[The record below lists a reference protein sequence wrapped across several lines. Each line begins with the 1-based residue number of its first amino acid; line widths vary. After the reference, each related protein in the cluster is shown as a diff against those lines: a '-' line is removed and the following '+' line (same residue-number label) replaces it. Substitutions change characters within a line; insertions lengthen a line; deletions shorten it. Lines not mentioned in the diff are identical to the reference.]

1 MSPSLRL
8 HINGEPSREIQLLGE
23 VYRLGRD
30 PDAEIVIQH
39 PAISKRHALLERRHG
54 HWQLRDQGST
64 NGLSWKGRSVQLLAL
79 RDGDRIRLGPEA
91 DPSLPVLEFL
101 EPSSRRQWLP
111 WRKALSSGLLS
122 LAGAG
127 LMVLGFGAVSV
138 PVRGSLAPVRGP
150 LVLYDRS
157 GTPINSGF
165 DTNHREKERVAD
177 FAPSLRAALL
187 SSEDT
192 RFWWHPGVDP
202 IGITRALLVNIAGGQ
217 VLEGGSTLTQ
227 QLARSLY
234 PNEVGE
240 GDTLQRKWNELLV
253 ALQLEARFSKQTLLL
268 SYLNRVYLGVGWG
281 FEDAAQAYFNHSASA
296 LTLPQAALLVGL
308 LPSPNGH
315 DPCRYPEAALAARN
329 GVLNKMVRE
338 GRLSADQGRIAR
350 RTPIQ
355 LAPEACTGVARRPA
369 PFYSDQVERDLQ
381 KLVGDDVAAEGN
393 FIVETHLDPTLQEVV
408 EVTLQRFLRANSTSG
423 INQGAVVVLDSRT
436 GGILSLV
443 GGRDYSTSQY
453 NRASQALRQPGSVFK
468 LFPYLVAIDRGVRP
482 TTPVSASPI
491 EWGGLRYSQGCRG
504 SSSLKQAF
512 ASSDNCAALHL
523 ARRYSLDAVVR
534 KARDFGITTPMA
546 AVPGLVLG
554 QSETLLLELTAAYAA
569 VANGGIWTSP
579 STIRRL
585 TDTET
590 CPLDPSDCAQRS
602 LASQRSRRV
611 LPTDQAL
618 VMQTLLRSVIQSG
631 TGRAAYL
638 GGNEGGKTGTTN
650 EGRDLTFIGYE
661 PKRHWVM
668 GVWLGND
675 DNSPTGQTSAAAAG
689 LWWEIMRT
697 AGQGTADAEG
707 RP

>member
-1 MSPSLRL
+1 MTASLRI
-8 HINGEPSREIQLLGE
+8 HITGEPSRDVPLLGE

-30 PDAEIVIQH
+30 PDAEIVIPH
-39 PAISKRHALLERRHG
+39 PAISKRHALLERRQG
-54 HWQLRDQGST
+54 IWQLKDQGST
-64 NGLSWKGRSVQLLAL
+64 NGLSWQGHGLQLLAL

-101 EPSSRRQWLP
+101 DPSHRQPVQRLA
-111 WRKALSSGLLS
+111 KALSSALLS
-122 LAGAG
+122 VAGAG
-127 LMVLGFGAVSV
+127 LLLLGYGVATV

-157 GTPINSGF
+157 GTPINSAF
-165 DTNHREKERVAD
+165 DANHRENAKVSD
-177 FAPSLRAALL
+177 FAPALRAALL

-202 IGITRALLVNIAGGQ
+202 IGIARALVVNIAGGQ

-234 PNEVGE
+234 PNEVGD

-253 ALQLEARFSKQTLLL
+253 ALQLEARFSKQALLL

-281 FEDAAQAYFNHSASA
+281 FEDASRAYFDRPASE
-296 LTLPQAALLVGL
+296 LSLPQAALLVGL

-315 DPCRYPEAALAARN
+315 DPCRYPEAALSARN

-338 GRLSADQGRIAR
+338 GRLSADEGRVAR

-355 LAPEACTGVARRPA
+355 LADQACTGVARRPA
-369 PFYSDQVERDLQ
+369 PYYSDQVERDLQ
-381 KLVGDDVAAEGN
+381 KLVGADVAAEGN
-393 FIVETHLDPTLQEVV
+393 FLVETHLDPVLQEVV
-408 EVTLQRFLRANSTSG
+408 ETKLQQFLKANSGSG
-423 INQGAVVVLDSRT
+423 ITEGAVVVLDSRT

-453 NRASQALRQPGSVFK
+453 NRASQALRQPGSTFK

-482 TTPVSASPI
+482 NATIAASPI
-491 EWGGLRYSQGCRG
+491 DWGGLRYTQGCSG
-504 SSSLKQAF
+504 STSLKQAF
-512 ASSDNCAALHL
+512 AWSDNCAALHL

-554 QSETLLLELTAAYAA
+554 QSETHLLELTAAYAA

-590 CPLDPSDCAQRS
+590 CQLDPSDCAQRS
-602 LASQRSRRV
+602 IASPRSRRV

-618 VMQTLLRSVIQSG
+618 VMQTLLRSVIRSG
-631 TGRAAYL
+631 TGQAAFL
-638 GGNEGGKTGTTN
+638 GGQEGGKTGTTN
-650 EGRDLTFIGYE
+650 DGRDLTFIGYE

-689 LWWEIMRT
+689 LWSEIIRSS
-697 AGQGTADAEG
+697 GQGTADAEG